1 MNENFAELFEKS
13 ISELKLVPGSLVRA
27 QVVNITS
34 DHVIVNAGLK
44 TEAYI
49 PIEEFKSRDGVVD
62 VELGSSVDV
71 VIESVENGSGHT
83 HLSREKAKR
92 KEVWNALE
100 LAQADGKNVRGVITE
115 RVKGGF
121 TVEIEKIRAFL
132 PASLIDVK
140 PVRDTAYLEGKELEF
155 KVVKI
160 DKKRNNI
167 VVSRRAVL
175 TEEYGGDINLA
186 VGSLQEGQE
195 IIGIVK
201 NLTDYGAFV
210 DLGGVD
216 GLLHITDMSWRR
228 IKHPSEVL
236 AVGQEIKVKVI
247 KFDRDKNRVS
257 LGLKQ
262 LSEDPWVDLSRRHP
276 VNSRLF
282 GNVTNITDYG
292 CFVEIE
298 PGIEGLVHMSEMDW
312 TNKNINP
319 GKLVNVGDEVE
330 IMILEIDEERRR
342 ISLGMKQ
349 CQSNPWDAFAVTH
362 GKGEKITGKI
372 KSITDFGIFVGLEG
386 NIDGLVHLS
395 DIAWTDP
402 EKTIRNFKK
411 GQEIEAVILGIDASR
426 ERISLGV
433 KQLEDN
439 VVADY
444 FASNPKDTVVEC
456 VVKEITPKYV
466 SVELEGG
473 IEGRIKLADISSL
486 TVQDASEFFDVG
498 DSIKATIIG
507 FDKKAR
513 YISLST
519 RDFNSGTTEEAPSAT
534 FGDLLREQIEKE

>member
-13 ISELKLVPGSLVRA
+13 ISELDLAPGSLVKA
-27 QVVNITS
+27 KIVSIEPEYVV
-34 DHVIVNAGLK
+34 VNAGLK

-49 PIEEFKSRDGVVD
+49 PIEEFKSRDGSIGIEIGD
-62 VELGSSVDV
+62 TIDV
-71 VIESVENGSGHT
+71 VVESVEDGGGHT

-92 KEVWNALE
+92 KEMWKALE
-100 LAQADGKNVRGVITE
+100 VAQADSKNVKGVITE

-121 TVEIEKIRAFL
+121 TVEIEKVRAFL

-140 PVRDTAYLEGKELEF
+140 PVRDISYLEGKELDF

-175 TEEYGGDINLA
+175 TEEFGGDANLA

-195 IIGIVK
+195 VIGIVK
-201 NLTDYGAFV
+201 NLTDYGAFI

-228 IKHPSEVL
+228 IKHPAEVL
-236 AVGQEIKVKVI
+236 TVGQELKVKII

-330 IMILEIDEERRR
+330 VMILEIDEERRR

-349 CQSNPWDAFAVTH
+349 CQSNPWDSFAATH
-362 GKGEKITGKI
+362 SKGEKISGKI

-395 DIAWTDP
+395 DIAWVDS
-402 EKTIRNFKK
+402 EKVIRNFKK
-411 GQEIEAVILGIDASR
+411 GQEVEAVILGIDSAR
-426 ERISLGV
+426 ERISLGM
-433 KQLEDN
+433 KQLEDD
-439 VVADY
+439 VIATY
-444 FASNPKDTVVEC
+444 YAANPKDTVVNC
-456 VVKEITPKYV
+456 IVKEITPKAV
-466 SVELEGG
+466 AVELEGG
-473 IEGRIKLADISSL
+473 IEGRIKISDISSV
-486 TVQDASEFFDVG
+486 TVQDPSEFFDVG
-498 DSIKATIIG
+498 DEIKATIIG

-513 YISLST
+513 VISLST
-519 RDFNSGTTEEAPSAT
+519 KEFQSGSAEQAPTAKL
-534 FGDLLREQIEKE
+534 GDLFKEHEQE

>member
-1 MNENFAELFEKS
+1 VVS
-13 ISELKLVPGSLVRA
+13 IGPEYIV
-27 QVVNITS
+27 
-34 DHVIVNAGLK
+34 VNAGLK

-49 PIEEFKSRDGVVD
+49 PIEEFKGRDGSIG
-62 VELGSSVDV
+62 VEVGSTIDV
-71 VIESVENGSGHT
+71 VVESVEDGGGHT

-92 KEVWNALE
+92 KEMWSALE
-100 LAQADGKNVRGVITE
+100 IAQAEAKNVRGIITE

-121 TVEIEKIRAFL
+121 TVEIENVRAFL

-140 PVRDTAYLEGKELEF
+140 PVRDTSYLEGKELDF

-167 VVSRRAVL
+167 VVSRRAAL
-175 TEEYGGDINLA
+175 TEEYGGDANLA

-195 IIGIVK
+195 VVGIVK
-201 NLTDYGAFV
+201 NLTDYGAFI

-236 AVGQEIKVKVI
+236 TVGQELKVKVV

-330 IMILEIDEERRR
+330 VMILEIEEDRRR

-349 CQSNPWDAFAVTH
+349 CKSNPWDAFAATH
-362 GKGEKITGKI
+362 SKGEKVSGKI
-372 KSITDFGIFVGLEG
+372 KSITDFGIFVGLDG

-395 DIAWTDP
+395 DIAWVDS
-402 EKTIRNFKK
+402 EKAIRNFKK
-411 GQEIEAVILGIDASR
+411 GQEVEAVILGIDSSR
-426 ERISLGV
+426 ERISLGI
-433 KQLEDN
+433 KQLEDD
-439 VVADY
+439 VIAEY
-444 FASNPKDTVVEC
+444 YAAHPKDTVVDGK
-456 VVKEITPKYV
+456 VKEINSKGV
-466 SVELEGG
+466 VVELEGG
-473 IEGRIKLADISSL
+473 IEGRIKISDISNI
-486 TVQDASEFFDVG
+486 TVQDANEFFDV
-498 DSIKATIIG
+498 DSEIKATVIG
-507 FDKKAR
+507 FDRKAR
-513 YISLST
+513 VISLST
-519 RDFNSGTTEEAPSAT
+519 REFQSGSADEVPT
-534 FGDLLREQIEKE
+534 AKLGDLFKDIEQE